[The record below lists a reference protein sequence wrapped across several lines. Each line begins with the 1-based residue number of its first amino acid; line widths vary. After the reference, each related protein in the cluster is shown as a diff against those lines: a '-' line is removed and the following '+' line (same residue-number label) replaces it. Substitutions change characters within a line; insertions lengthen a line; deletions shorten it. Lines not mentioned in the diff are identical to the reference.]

1 MPGDCRGDGIV
12 RTGGQAVI
20 EGVMMRAIPGGAAV
34 AVRAPDGTI
43 RARMIRTRLL
53 GQQGGLWS
61 RPVLRG
67 AANLLDTLRL
77 GLEALSWSADMAE
90 SGDGNGKRQGGS
102 FLTTALGILLA
113 VVLFAWLPLRLA
125 MLAAGGR
132 HDLWI
137 NIFAGAIRV
146 AAFFGYVAAISLA
159 PAIRRVFT
167 FHGAEHQTIHAWERG
182 CGEDSLE
189 TAALAEAPLH
199 PRCGTSFLLLVL
211 LVSILFYAL
220 VDTAVAAMAGGTV
233 EAHWRVLYHLPL
245 LPLVMGVGYEIL
257 KLVDRNLDRSPVA
270 RAAAAPGILLQRM
283 TTRKAGPA
291 EIAVA
296 AAALRLAVGLD
307 PGTGVSV
314 SSEEGDDRP
323 AGDR

>member
-1 MPGDCRGDGIV
+1 MPGEGCGGGRP

-53 GQQGGLWS
+53 GQHGGLWR

-77 GLEALSWSADMAE
+77 GLEALSWSADVAE
-90 SGDGNGKRQGGS
+90 SAGKAAGKRQGGS
-102 FLTTALGILLA
+102 FLSTALGILLA

-125 MLAAGGR
+125 ILVTGGE

-137 NIFAGAIRV
+137 NLVAGAIRV
-146 AAFFGYVAAISLA
+146 AAFFGYVAAISLV

-167 FHGAEHQTIHAWERG
+167 FHGAEHQTIHAWEKNSD
-182 CGEDSLE
+182 EAALE
-189 TAALAEAPLH
+189 TAALSEAPLH

-211 LVSILFYAL
+211 VVSIMFYAL
-220 VDTAVAAMAGGTV
+220 VDTAAAALAGHTV
-233 EAHWRVLYHLPL
+233 QAHWRVLYHLPL
-245 LPLVMGVGYEIL
+245 LPLVMGAGYEIL
-257 KLVDRNLDRSPVA
+257 KLVDRSLDKSPIA
-270 RAAAAPGILLQRM
+270 RAAAAPGLLLQRM
-283 TTRKAGPA
+283 TTRRAGPA
-291 EIAVA
+291 EIEVAV
-296 AAALRLAVGLD
+296 AALRLSLGLD
-307 PGTGVSV
+307 PGGGVFV
-314 SSEEGDDRP
+314 SAEDGDDRP
-323 AGDR
+323 AGD